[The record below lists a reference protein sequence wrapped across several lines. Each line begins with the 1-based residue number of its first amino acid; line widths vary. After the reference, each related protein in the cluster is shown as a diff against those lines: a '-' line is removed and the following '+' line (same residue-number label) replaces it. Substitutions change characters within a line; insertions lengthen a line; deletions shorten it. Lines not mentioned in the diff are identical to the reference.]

1 MPAGLQIFNEQ
12 GQIVFDT
19 NDRVLGGVYTIST
32 GSASGFHEPAL
43 QPGQKAA
50 FYFRMPGVWVPSP
63 GRASPWPN
71 ITSFDNRVQWSY
83 TTGTTPA
90 PVSIVVVIY

>member
-1 MPAGLQIFNEQ
+1 MPAGMQIFNDQ

-32 GSASGFHEPAL
+32 GTSSGFHEPVL

-50 FYFRMPGVWVPSP
+50 FYFRMPSGFFPNPDKS
-63 GRASPWPN
+63 SPWPK
-71 ITSFDNRVQWSY
+71 ITSFDNKVQWSV
-83 TTGTTPA
+83 TTAGSGM
-90 PVSIVVVIY
+90 PVPITVAIY